1 MRGRG
6 QRDRGWY
13 DRCYP
18 GRDTRSRGEAFMS
31 SRQAEYQ
38 ALRDRHVPKGP
49 SHATPAFIKEAHG
62 AVMIDVD
69 GRELIDF
76 AGGIGVVNVG
86 HSHPKVV
93 AAIQDQAAKYIH
105 TCFHVAM
112 YEPYVDLAAR
122 LNELSPG
129 DHHKKTMFASSGAE
143 AVENAVKIARHATNR
158 PAVIALDNAFHGRT
172 LLTMTLTS
180 KVKPYKL
187 GFGPFAPEVYRMPNA
202 YCYRCP
208 FGLSYPSCEVA
219 CADYLEEF
227 FIGNVAAE
235 QTAAVIAEPIQGE
248 GGFVTPPPEY
258 FAKLQAIC
266 RKHGIVLIVDEVQTA
281 MGRTGTLYAIEHW
294 GVVPDIVTTAKSLAG
309 GLPLSAVTGRAEL
322 MDAPHVGGLG
332 GTFGGNPVACRAAL
346 AVLEVL
352 LGDGLLARAAALG
365 ETIRARFEA
374 MQRRYEII
382 GDVRGKGPM
391 LALELVKDREKKT
404 PAPDET
410 KRLVKRCYELGLVLI
425 ACGNFGNVIRTLMPL
440 VITDEQL
447 ERGFAILETALQ
459 EISPAR

>member
-1 MRGRG
+1 M
-6 QRDRGWY
+6 
-13 DRCYP
+13 
-18 GRDTRSRGEAFMS
+18 

-38 ALRDRHVPKGP
+38 ALRDRHVPRGP
-49 SHATPAFIKEAHG
+49 SHATPAFVKEARG

-76 AGGIGVVNVG
+76 AGGIGVMNVG

-93 AAIQDQAAKYIH
+93 AAIQDQAAKFTH

-122 LNELSPG
+122 LNDLSPG
-129 DHHKKTMFASSGAE
+129 DFHKKTMFANSGAE
-143 AVENAVKIARHATNR
+143 AVENAIKVARHATGR
-158 PAVIALDNAFHGRT
+158 PAVIALDGAFHGRT

-208 FGLSYPSCEVA
+208 FGLRYPSCGVA
-219 CADYLEEF
+219 CADHLEEF
-227 FIGNVAAE
+227 FIGNVAPE
-235 QTAAVIAEPIQGE
+235 QTAAVIAEPVQGE

-266 RKHGIVLIVDEVQTA
+266 RKYGIVLVIDEVQTA
-281 MGRTGTLYAIEHW
+281 MGRTGKLFAIEHW
-294 GVVPDIVTTAKSLAG
+294 GIAPDVVTTAKSLAG

-322 MDAPHVGGLG
+322 MDGPHVGGLG

-352 LGDGLLARAAALG
+352 VEDGLLARAEQLG
-365 ETIRARFEA
+365 AELRRRLDGLQRRFEL
-374 MQRRYEII
+374 I

-391 LALELVKDREKKT
+391 LAMELVRDREKKT
-404 PAPDET
+404 PATNET
-410 KRLVKRCYELGLVLI
+410 KKLVKLCYEKGLVLI

-447 ERGFAILETALQ
+447 DRGFDILESALQ
-459 EISPAR
+459 EISQAR